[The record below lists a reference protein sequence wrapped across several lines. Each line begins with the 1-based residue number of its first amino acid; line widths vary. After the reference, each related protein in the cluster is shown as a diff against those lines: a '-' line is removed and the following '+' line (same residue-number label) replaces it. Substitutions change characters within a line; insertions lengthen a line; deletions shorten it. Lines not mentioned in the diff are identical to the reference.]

1 MILPVP
7 WTQAEL
13 DRRIDE
19 VLVDAY
25 GEGEELGAWAV
36 ALGDTN
42 RPALSATVMGIPV
55 ELVGVEPP
63 ELGGG
68 LRARCRRA
76 PATDVGHHLCMG
88 HHVSGFLGK
97 VRSASHGNA
106 CICLRQRSR
115 IVG

>member
-19 VLVDAY
+19 VLVDAC

-36 ALGDTN
+36 ALGDPI

-55 ELVGVEPP
+55 ELVSVEPP
-63 ELGGG
+63 EWRGG
-68 LRARCRRA
+68 LRARCRREGRTWTVA
-76 PATDVGHHLCMG
+76 LADV
-88 HHVSGFLGK
+88 SINA
-97 VRSASHGNA
+97 SASA
-106 CICLRQRSR
+106 EFLRTLAAYRR
-115 IVG
+115 YIRCAR